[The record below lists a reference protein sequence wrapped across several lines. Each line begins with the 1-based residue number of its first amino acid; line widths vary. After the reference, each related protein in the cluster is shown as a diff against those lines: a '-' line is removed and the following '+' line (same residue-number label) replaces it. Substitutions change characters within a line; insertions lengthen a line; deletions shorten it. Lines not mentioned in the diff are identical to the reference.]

1 MFNTGLC
8 RSVFS
13 TIAFGKLVFRL
24 FVLSMFF
31 VLNQMFWMK
40 TLKYVLSLFKKV
52 LSPIQFCS
60 RYIKVNALNFIGLVL
75 SWVLWVPCHR
85 AFVGPKSFLVG
96 ISRVRNFFSWVFR
109 GHKISSRGCFVG
121 PRFFSRGYFVG
132 TLWLYQWGIWI
143 NKCHTPL
150 INLESVTLKNNC
162 FQFLYTPTLT
172 WQISCW
178 REGRRAEGGR
188 RRHE

>member
-1 MFNTGLC
+1 MCIFLC
-8 RSVFS
+8 
-13 TIAFGKLVFRL
+13 
-24 FVLSMFF
+24 FF

-75 SWVLWVPCHR
+75 SWVLWVSCHR
-85 AFVGPKSFLVG
+85 AFVGPKFFLVG
-96 ISRVRNFFSWVFR
+96 ISRVQNFFSWVFR

-162 FQFLYTPTLT
+162 FQFLYTAHLNVAN
-172 WQISCW
+172 ILLEGGE
-178 REGRRAEGGR
+178 EGRRGQT
-188 RRHE
+188 